1 MSTTSKW
8 IAVIMTFSALTV
20 FPAAVFA
27 ESHWQASPVIT
38 HTEVDYS
45 TMIIYVFGSDF
56 GNRTPILKL
65 GDTQLVVL
73 NWRAG
78 QIAAQLPLDIAPG
91 SYNLTLFSTF
101 HHHNKML
108 EASLSVA
115 IGNEGLQREPGPQ
128 GPMGLTGPAGPQ
140 GPAGPAGP
148 IGLTGAAGAQGPT
161 GISGAVGSIGPQ
173 GPQGLIGL
181 TGPAGPQGAAGP
193 AGPVGPIG
201 PQGLIGL
208 TGPVG
213 PQGAA
218 GPPGP
223 IGLMGAAGA
232 QGAVG
237 PPGPVGPIGLTG
249 PAGPQGPEG
258 PQGPAG
264 TGGSVDPTKFHS
276 VKCANRTSCSCPAGE
291 VLISGGA
298 QCPQEGGVTPFLLWS
313 NPAPTPTAILWQAS
327 CGGLDTV
334 NGGIIQGL
342 PSITI
347 ICLSR

>member
-1 MSTTSKW
+1 M
-8 IAVIMTFSALTV
+8 VLSALTLT
-20 FPAAVFA
+20 PAIGSAQL
-27 ESHWQASPVIT
+27 HRQASPVIT
-38 HTEVDYS
+38 HSEVEYS
-45 TMIIYVFGSDF
+45 TMTIYVFGSDF

-73 NWRAG
+73 NWRAD
-78 QIAAQLPLDIAPG
+78 QIAAQLPSDIAPG

-115 IGNEGLQREPGPQ
+115 IGGEGLQGAPGPQ

-148 IGLTGAAGAQGPT
+148 IGLTGAAGAQGSA
-161 GISGAVGSIGPQ
+161 GVSGAVGSIGPQ
-173 GPQGLIGL
+173 GPQGPIGL
-181 TGPAGPQGAAGP
+181 TGA
-193 AGPVGPIG
+193 
-201 PQGLIGL
+201 
-208 TGPVG
+208 VG

-223 IGLMGAAGA
+223 IGLMGAVGA

-276 VKCANRTSCSCPAGE
+276 VKCTNRTSCSCPAGE

-327 CGGLDTV
+327 CGGFDTV